1 MALQALQGLCP
12 SMHLACRLARP
23 CFPPKSTLRS
33 SFRSLKTG
41 VKPKLCIAKASSDFG
56 ADLEKDINESTL
68 AVDTMVQEISKT
80 LFIDTA
86 TAYVVG
92 ETATAAAFQEA
103 VATTVKTRLDT
114 LNATFLPIIN
124 SYIESVEENG
134 EEQRDLLG
142 VLLAIKG
149 QVLSQLA
156 EQLPPEMRVIQKA
169 LEASSAE
176 ERMQLLRTET
186 SSNSTPI
193 NPGSLAFTVARMIQ
207 DFEGADDEDAAEEIA
222 DRGLLARL
230 CLLRE
235 ELRQLADEADMTP
248 WKKTG
253 SSGDSSDVNVEVMV
267 EGEDGYTSIEETS
280 GDGDARTAAGAA
292 APTAGASPYTAL
304 RGVPAREV
312 SFLKEIMG
320 VASSEKRRSLLE
332 AAFQGN
338 PKPINGSGGNNK
350 SETSSNYINVIRPGA
365 FMDCIKAL
373 QSEMLGP
380 QYGYGTE
387 TNQGTLVRLEEVWRE
402 SILVLEDIAGDANY
416 MP

>member
-1 MALQALQGLCP
+1 
-12 SMHLACRLARP
+12 
-23 CFPPKSTLRS
+23 
-33 SFRSLKTG
+33 
-41 VKPKLCIAKASSDFG
+41 V
-56 ADLEKDINESTL
+56 
-68 AVDTMVQEISKT
+68 
-80 LFIDTA
+80 
-86 TAYVVG
+86 
-92 ETATAAAFQEA
+92 AA
-103 VATTVKTRLDT
+103 TVKTRLDT

-156 EQLPPEMRVIQKA
+156 ERLPPEMRVIQKA
-169 LEASSAE
+169 LEASSGE

-186 SSNSTPI
+186 SIHSTPI

-207 DFEGADDEDAAEEIA
+207 DFEGADTDDAAEQIA
-222 DRGLLARL
+222 DQGLLARL

-235 ELRQLADEADMTP
+235 ELRQLADEAAMTP
-248 WKKTG
+248 WKNT
-253 SSGDSSDVNVEVMV
+253 SASGDSTEMNVEVML
-267 EGEDGYTSIEETS
+267 EGENEYTRIEETS
-280 GDGDARTAAGAA
+280 TDGADRNGGGGGGGGRPTAA
-292 APTAGASPYTAL
+292 APSAGASPYTAL

-338 PKPINGSGGNNK
+338 TKPI
-350 SETSSNYINVIRPGA
+350 SSNGGATGSVSNIGIRPGA

-380 QYGYGTE
+380 QYGYGKE
-387 TNQGTLVRLEEVWRE
+387 TNQGTLLRLEEVWRE
-402 SILVLEDIAGDANY
+402 SILVLEDIAGDARY

>member
-1 MALQALQGLCP
+1 MINQPLPINL
-12 SMHLACRLARP
+12 
-23 CFPPKSTLRS
+23 
-33 SFRSLKTG
+33 TG
-41 VKPKLCIAKASSDFG
+41 
-56 ADLEKDINESTL
+56 EN
-68 AVDTMVQEISKT
+68 
-80 LFIDTA
+80 A
-86 TAYVVG
+86 T
-92 ETATAAAFQEA
+92 TAAFQEA

-124 SYIESVEENG
+124 SYIESVEDNG

-149 QVLSQLA
+149 QVLAQLA
-156 EQLPPEMRVIQKA
+156 ERLPPEMRVIQKA
-169 LEASSAE
+169 LEASSGE

-186 SSNSTPI
+186 SSTSTPI

-207 DFEGADDEDAAEEIA
+207 DFEGADNEDAPEQIA
-222 DRGLLARL
+222 NRGLLARL

-235 ELRQLADEADMTP
+235 ELRQLTDEAAMTP
-248 WKKTG
+248 WKKTSG
-253 SSGDSSDVNVEVMV
+253 SDDTGETDVEVMLD
-267 EGEDGYTSIEETS
+267 GENEFTRIQETGGDSDNS
-280 GDGDARTAAGAA
+280 GGGGGTRTAA
-292 APTAGASPYTAL
+292 APSAGVSPYTAL

-338 PKPINGSGGNNK
+338 AKPIKGNGNSTSNTESG
-350 SETSSNYINVIRPGA
+350 TSSISIDVIRPGA
-365 FMDCIKAL
+365 FMDCVKAL

-387 TNQGTLVRLEEVWRE
+387 TNQGTLLRLEQVWRE
-402 SILVLEDIAGDANY
+402 SLLVLEDIADWGADY